1 MRPGAGT
8 PRPGIEQPG
17 GTGSTRAPGEAEE
30 REGMAKH
37 ALGVDFGGTKVL
49 AAVVDLETG
58 NVIGTGKKK
67 TRPDDGPDEL
77 MGRIYET
84 GEAAIREAKLGKK
97 EGIIGIGVGIAGQ
110 VDATRGVLLGTPNL
124 SQATVDLPMTDLLT
138 QRFGVPAALR
148 NDVQI
153 AALGEEHFG
162 AGKDAVD
169 FLCVFVG
176 TGIGGAIV
184 RGGDLVTGS
193 AGTAGEI
200 GHMVVDAG
208 GRLCGCGGRGHLEAY
223 ASRTAITRLLLADL
237 HRGRPSVLEH
247 LVPGL
252 NEDLGGTAL
261 RSGVLARAV
270 MSGDDLVT
278 ETMVEAGHYLGLG
291 LASAIN
297 LLNPQRIIL
306 GGGVIEAVDL
316 LFQVAASH
324 ARREALPVPGR
335 AVEIVKAGLGDNAGV
350 VGAALLGGQAAV
362 A

>member
-1 MRPGAGT
+1 
-8 PRPGIEQPG
+8 
-17 GTGSTRAPGEAEE
+17 
-30 REGMAKH
+30 MATH

-58 NVIGTGKKK
+58 KVVGTGKKK

-84 GEAAIREAKLGKK
+84 GEAAIKEAKLGKK
-97 EGIIGIGVGIAGQ
+97 DGIVGIGVGIAGQ
-110 VDATRGVLLGTPNL
+110 VDAARGVLVGTPNL
-124 SQATVDLPMTDLLT
+124 SQATVDLPMADLLT

-176 TGIGGAIV
+176 TGVGGAIV
-184 RGGDLVTGS
+184 RAGQLVTGA

-200 GHMVVDAG
+200 GHLVVDAG
-208 GRLCGCGGRGHLEAY
+208 GRHCGCGGRGHLEAY
-223 ASRTAITRLLLADL
+223 ASRTAITRVLLAEL
-237 HRGRPSVLEH
+237 HRGRSSVLAD
-247 LVPGL
+247 LVPQS
-252 NEDLGGTAL
+252 NEEPGGTTI

-270 MSGDDLVT
+270 TSGDELVN
-278 ETMVEAGHYLGLG
+278 ETIVEAGHYLGLG

-324 ARREALPVPGR
+324 GRREALPVPGR
-335 AVEIVKAGLGDNAGV
+335 SVEIVKAGLGDNAGV
-350 VGAALLGGQAAV
+350 VGAALLGGRAAG